1 MSSIYRI
8 DERSITEHLLEL
20 AQRGNKPFTER
31 LHPGIP
37 GVLGVRLPDLRALAK
52 HIVRSGTAPAYL
64 EEAERTERSPEE
76 DFMEARILHGFVLG
90 MLPVDDFPAYLEHL
104 RRWVQVIHSWSVCD
118 SFSLPQ
124 SKKLLREHGQELWDF
139 FVPYLQHSEEYRVR
153 FGVVA
158 LMQYFIDAE
167 HIGELLPLY
176 LAVKHEG
183 YYVQMALAW
192 ALAECYTFYPEETH
206 PYLADRRFAPWV
218 HNKAIQ
224 KICESRRIDPDT
236 KALLKTLRVK
246 AG

>member
-1 MSSIYRI
+1 
-8 DERSITEHLLEL
+8 
-20 AQRGNKPFTER
+20 
-31 LHPGIP
+31 
-37 GVLGVRLPDLRALAK
+37 
-52 HIVRSGTAPAYL
+52 
-64 EEAERTERSPEE
+64 
-76 DFMEARILHGFVLG
+76 
-90 MLPVDDFPAYLEHL
+90 
-104 RRWVQVIHSWSVCD
+104 
-118 SFSLPQ
+118 
-124 SKKLLREHGQELWDF
+124 
-139 FVPYLQHSEEYRVR
+139 
-153 FGVVA
+153 
-158 LMQYFIDAE
+158 MQYFIDAE

-224 KICESRRIDPDT
+224 KICESRRIDPEV

>member
-37 GVLGVRLPDLRALAK
+37 GVLGVRLPDLRALAR

-139 FVPYLQHSEEYRVR
+139 FVPYLQHS
-153 FGVVA
+153 
-158 LMQYFIDAE
+158 
-167 HIGELLPLY
+167 
-176 LAVKHEG
+176 
-183 YYVQMALAW
+183 
-192 ALAECYTFYPEETH
+192 
-206 PYLADRRFAPWV
+206 
-218 HNKAIQ
+218 
-224 KICESRRIDPDT
+224 
-236 KALLKTLRVK
+236 
-246 AG
+246 